1 MDLPWSWFIDDWSGW
16 SDWSNWSGCWWAD
29 NLEASAPVPQVPPV
43 PKRHR
48 EVPKKTN
55 LKETSVAWWYLV
67 AQKIVRFNLCWEI
80 AGMLCGQWEMNCA
93 LGSIDLSSW
102 SICLTG
108 QTGFRRFTQT
118 SDKKIKKWNQQS
130 HGALVSKKA
139 LAVMLRPASIAAG
152 CPAESCRNGNTMKH
166 TQFRMFRVQS
176 PRTQN
181 VQPVQR
187 R

>member
-1 MDLPWSWFIDDWSGW
+1 
-16 SDWSNWSGCWWAD
+16 
-29 NLEASAPVPQVPPV
+29 VPQVPPV

-55 LKETSVAWWYLV
+55 LKETSVAWWNLV

-80 AGMLCGQWEMNCA
+80 AGMLCGQWEMSCA

-130 HGALVSKKA
+130 HRALVSKKA
-139 LAVMLRPASIAAG
+139 LAVMLRPAIAAG
-152 CPAESCRNGNTMKH
+152 WQNPAEME
-166 TQFRMFRVQS
+166 TQSVQGISGSNHQGLKMSNRYNDTDAPKCAQPLRSREHVEGARGPGLWRVIRS
-176 PRTQN
+176 LLAVN
-181 VQPVQR
+181 C
-187 R
+187 

>member
-16 SDWSNWSGCWWAD
+16 SDWSNWSGWWAD
-29 NLEASAPVPQVPPV
+29 NLEAPVPQVPPV
-43 PKRHR
+43 PPVPKRHK

-80 AGMLCGQWEMNCA
+80 AGMLCGQWEMSCA

-102 SICLTG
+102 SICRLDSVDLP
-108 QTGFRRFTQT
+108 F
-118 SDKKIKKWNQQS
+118 KKIKKWNQQS
-130 HGALVSKKA
+130 HAALVSKKA
-139 LAVMLRPASIAAG
+139 LAVMLCPASIAAG
-152 CPAESCRNGNTMKH
+152 CPAESCRNGNTISSGS
-166 TQFRMFRVQS
+166 QS

-187 R
+187 H